1 MNAHVY
7 MYVVGY
13 FTVSIDTEKNQLNC
27 RYLRFAHRRI
37 QFVWQ
42 NGPLL
47 ILFLIKSLLVLFKE
61 LELQGLVLLGSL
73 HSTAPWFFSSLNI
86 YWTQC
91 SAVHEPVCAVVKLVY
106 WSWCWKDCLG
116 MHRCQLHMGIG

>member
-37 QFVWQ
+37 QFV
-42 NGPLL
+42 
-47 ILFLIKSLLVLFKE
+47 
-61 LELQGLVLLGSL
+61 
-73 HSTAPWFFSSLNI
+73 
-86 YWTQC
+86 
-91 SAVHEPVCAVVKLVY
+91 
-106 WSWCWKDCLG
+106 
-116 MHRCQLHMGIG
+116 